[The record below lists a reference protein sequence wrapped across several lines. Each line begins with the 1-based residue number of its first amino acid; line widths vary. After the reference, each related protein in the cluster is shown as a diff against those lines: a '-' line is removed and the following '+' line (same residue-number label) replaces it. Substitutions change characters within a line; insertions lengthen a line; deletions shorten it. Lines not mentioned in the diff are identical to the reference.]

1 MQVNQGEVYWVML
14 PEADG
19 LGAAIAHP
27 QVIIQADVIN
37 HSRIQ
42 SVVVVALTTN
52 PKRVNEP
59 GNVLLEVG
67 EANLPKAS
75 IVVVSQVTNVAKAD
89 LGAYIGQLSAQR
101 VEQILAGMRFLQQI
115 SAGRETD
122 E

>member
-1 MQVNQGEVYWVML
+1 MQVDQGQIYWVML

-19 LGAAIAHP
+19 LGVAIAHP

-59 GNVLLEVG
+59 GNVLLEAG

-75 IVVVSQVTNVAKAD
+75 IVVVSQVSNVAKAD
-89 LGAYIGQLSAQR
+89 LGAYIGQLSARR
-101 VEQILAGMRFLQQI
+101 VQQILAGMRFLQQI